1 MRALDSSR
9 SAVPVDLAKGLAV
22 FICCSAVFL
31 TSCTTRKSCLPWSY
45 LRVPRVSRLNFQTM
59 KFGLSFCLA
68 LVLSGVLFGCSTG
81 QHLHNAC
88 GHPSVRFAAKGLNPN
103 LPIKF
108 ASYCDVYGFIA
119 ECEGIPTNAD
129 ALLKLAAESKME
141 ITPIENVGTI
151 QIIEANYYGDV
162 FNEIRGAQLNGRYY
176 VLRKHKS
183 DFALVGIL
191 EGNLYRWEN
200 VGKSVK
206 LKTHWHVGL
215 GNGEDDWQSYEWN
228 GQTFGAIA
236 PASLPSP
243 LPKR

>member
-1 MRALDSSR
+1 M
-9 SAVPVDLAKGLAV
+9 
-22 FICCSAVFL
+22 
-31 TSCTTRKSCLPWSY
+31 KSKLI
-45 LRVPRVSRLNFQTM
+45 L
-59 KFGLSFCLA
+59 CLA
-68 LVLSGVLFGCSTG
+68 LVLSGILFGCSTH
-81 QHLHNAC
+81 QHLHNEYERPPV
-88 GHPSVRFAAKGLNPN
+88 GFAAKGLNPD

-108 ASYCDVYGFIA
+108 ASYYDVYGFIA

-176 VLRKHKS
+176 VLRKHKR

-191 EGNLYRWEN
+191 AGNIYRWEN
-200 VGKSVK
+200 VGKRVK
-206 LKTHWHVGL
+206 LKTHWHGGL

-236 PASLPSP
+236 PASLPGP
-243 LPKR
+243 LQKR